1 MSTIEEL
8 DRLVLMINEKANDLE
23 FLSGLNR
30 LVDAYTNDRSVEG
43 SGEGQEDCE
52 AAREG
57 NEINAESQ
65 SLLNEV

>member
-43 SGEGQEDCE
+43 MAKGKKIAKPHEKVMKLT
-52 AAREG
+52 
-57 NEINAESQ
+57 Q
-65 SLLNEV
+65 SRNPF